1 MTSSA
6 QKEPS
11 VLFVDDEIKALK
23 VFEKAFRNQFS
34 VFTAPSTAEAM
45 EVLKEHSDEI
55 GVVIADQK
63 MPGGSGIDFLHEVR
77 ERFPDKIRL
86 LTTAYT
92 EIETLVGAINEGSV
106 FRFISKPWNLQS
118 LGEEIA
124 EARQSYHLSA
134 RDREFIN
141 RRLEELKDAV
151 LDEKVAEVGTV
162 AISLSHYVDNA
173 LCPFDLLIS
182 KISENLSKETDES
195 YLSFLKRIREHIRA
209 TSENI
214 SHLRLVDAPLETE
227 RLESVDLS
235 ELLDRCLTRNRELC
249 EGKNITFSVERGSDP
264 YTVTGDPE
272 RLADF
277 FHFMIAEE
285 VVSLNR
291 DSCIS
296 IQLQKSS
303 EAGVEIK
310 ISDNQPLRPGVSPD
324 DFLYPFN
331 VRSANPRNFGVFL
344 ICAYFHVRAHGGTMK
359 VRQKEN
365 GGLTFCF
372 FFSTHPSLPSSE

>member
-1 MTSSA
+1 M
-6 QKEPS
+6 
-11 VLFVDDEIKALK
+11 LFVDDEVKSLK
-23 VFEKAFRNQFS
+23 MFEKAYEKHFP
-34 VFTAPSTAEAM
+34 VFTAPSADEAM
-45 EVLKEHSDEI
+45 IVLKEYRNEI
-55 GVVIADQK
+55 GVIIADQK
-63 MPGGSGIDFLHEVR
+63 MPGRSGIEFLHEVR
-77 ERFPDKIRL
+77 EQFPDKIRL

-106 FRFISKPWNLQS
+106 YRFISKPWDLQS

-124 EARQSYHLSA
+124 QARESYHLSA
-134 RDREFIN
+134 KDREFIN

-182 KISENLSKETDES
+182 KISESLNKETDEA
-195 YLSFLKRIREHIRA
+195 YLTFLKRIREHIKA

-214 SHLRLVDAPLETE
+214 SHLRLVDAPLESE
-227 RLESVDLS
+227 RLEPVDLS
-235 ELLDRCLTRNRELC
+235 ELLNRCLERNRELC
-249 EGKNITFSVERGSDP
+249 DGKRISFSVTKDEHP
-264 YTVTGDPE
+264 HIVTGDPD

-285 VVSLNR
+285 VVSLSK

-296 IQLQKSS
+296 IKLQRS
-303 EAGVEIK
+303 EKEGIEIE
-310 ISDNQPLRPGVSPD
+310 ISDDQALRPGVSPN

-359 VRQKEN
+359 VQQKEN
-365 GGLTFCF
+365 GGLNFCF
-372 FFSTHPSLPSSE
+372 FFSTHPSLPLAM

>member
-1 MTSSA
+1 MTSPARS
-6 QKEPS
+6 EPS
-11 VLFVDDEIKALK
+11 VLFVDDETRALK
-23 VFEKAFRNQFS
+23 IFEKAFRNKFP
-34 VFTAPSTAEAM
+34 VFTASSTAEAM
-45 EVLKEHSDEI
+45 EVLQNSSDKI

-63 MPGGSGIDFLHEVR
+63 MPGGNGIEFLHEVR

-92 EIETLVGAINEGSV
+92 EIDTLVGAINEGSV
-106 FRFISKPWNLQS
+106 FRFISKPWNLQT

-124 EARQSYHLSA
+124 QARESFDLST
-134 RDREFIN
+134 RDREFVN
-141 RRLEELKDAV
+141 LRLEELKDIV
-151 LDEKVAEVGTV
+151 LDEKVAEIGTV

-182 KISENLSKETDES
+182 KISEKMDDSDDES

-214 SHLRLVDAPLETE
+214 SHLRLVDAPLESD
-227 RLESVDLS
+227 RLESVDLA
-235 ELLDRCLTRNRELC
+235 ELLDHCLQRNQELC
-249 EGKNITFSVERGSDP
+249 DGKKIHFEITKEEGPFV
-264 YTVTGDPE
+264 VTGDRD

-285 VVSLNR
+285 VVSLNS
-291 DSCIS
+291 DSSVSVSLKGDQGHGVS
-296 IQLQKSS
+296 I
-303 EAGVEIK
+303 EIADRQS
-310 ISDNQPLRPGVSPD
+310 IRSGVSPN

-344 ICAYFHVRAHGGTMK
+344 ICAYFHVRAHGGKMK
-359 VRQKEN
+359 VDQRE
-365 GGLTFCF
+365 GSGLTFRF
-372 FFSTHPSLPSSE
+372 YFSAHPPLP